1 MSRCH
6 GHDPADTGEV
16 VYCDPDGWCNR
27 DRNPV
32 TQKVRGEVT
41 NPAPHHTTPHHTTK
55 TPFARERA
63 QAPSTNATE
72 ANARIH
78 AIHPLD
84 ALAAVACLI
93 RPDWSPL
100 LVRAVV
106 ARTKGGWGEIAE
118 RVLRAATDPGV
129 HHPAAIENA
138 DTRRY
143 AATPIPPTLAERR
156 AELARLTEEQA

>member
-1 MSRCH
+1 VSSEQK
-6 GHDPADTGEV
+6 AGEI
-16 VYCDPDGWCNR
+16 R
-27 DRNPV
+27 F
-32 TQKVRGEVT
+32 Q
-41 NPAPHHTTPHHTTK
+41 
-55 TPFARERA
+55 RERA